1 MLWRWDEAYSERYP
15 IIQCAV
21 IAAWRLASSIDHNPE
36 ERKNHMI
43 KQRRALTKADMKQ
56 IRRQIRAN
64 ITTAVH
70 DKALWDWECSL
81 IFPVFDEH
89 PDWTYEQCYD
99 AVCNRNGG
107 HFPEPPKFE

>member
-1 MLWRWDEAYSERYP
+1 MHRIP
-15 IIQCAV
+15 TQ
-21 IAAWRLASSIDHNPE
+21 DHTLE

-43 KQRRALTKADMKQ
+43 KQRRALTQADMEQ
-56 IRRQIRAN
+56 IRRQKRADLAA
-64 ITTAVH
+64 AVH
-70 DKALWDWECSL
+70 DKALWDWECSI